1 MMPEKDIRYTKI
13 ALADDHV
20 LLRSALATLINSFG
34 SCEVVIQASTGK
46 ELIEQ
51 MKPGAIPDIVILD
64 LSMPEMDGYET
75 AIWLKNNYTSV
86 HVLMLTMYNSELTL
100 IRLLQA
106 GVKGFLKKDVHPDE
120 LKFAIESVMRSGYY
134 YSHYT
139 TDKLVNLFRRQPDN
153 TSLIEKTVMN
163 ETEIKFLQ
171 LTSTEMTYKEIA
183 QEMGLSPRAV
193 DNLRDNLFEKLSA
206 KSRVGLAMY
215 AIRHGLVSF

>member
-1 MMPEKDIRYTKI
+1 MQQIKI

-20 LLRSALATLINSFG
+20 LLRSALATLINNFG
-34 SCEVVIQASTGK
+34 NCAVIIQASTGK

-51 MKPGAIPDIVILD
+51 IKAGIIPDIVLLD

-75 AIWLKNNYTSV
+75 AVWLKNNFV
-86 HVLMLTMYNSELTL
+86 AVNVLMLTMYNSELTL

-106 GVKGFLKKDVHPDE
+106 GVKGFLKKDIHPDE
-120 LKFAIESVMRSGYY
+120 LKFAIESVIRSGYY

-139 TDKLVNLFRRQPDN
+139 TDKLVNLFRKQPDRP
-153 TSLIEKTVMN
+153 SLLEKNVMN